1 MNLSIYT
8 GKRKYNF
15 NIQAWPGFF
24 LTLNR
29 YITCNLFLKKSLI
42 VFLALIMLSACDSGK
57 GTPPSVNKSLPEVM
71 IGRLICGGHLPLAIV
86 EKMYQEDLST
96 FRLKTVQNHDWN
108 DVVKDLKS
116 GKLAGTFILS
126 PLAMNLIREG
136 LPAKIVLMADRNGN
150 GFVLSQKIKSIA
162 ELKDRKSII
171 AVPHKFSQHH
181 VLLYLSLK
189 QNDVPY
195 DSINIVGMPP
205 RDMINSLK
213 RGEIDGFVVG
223 EPESNKSVTLG
234 VGWMAAI
241 SPTIWKD
248 HLDHV
253 FIATDKFINEQP
265 ERVQELINALVR
277 GGKFIEANPHK
288 AAVMGEDYTGSS
300 AAVFEKVLTD
310 PPDWIDYTD
319 MTPTKEDI
327 RQMSSVMV
335 KMGLWKDVPGDLDK
349 YTNLSFINKAME
361 NVKKM

>member
-1 MNLSIYT
+1 M
-8 GKRKYNF
+8 
-15 NIQAWPGFF
+15 
-24 LTLNR
+24 
-29 YITCNLFLKKSLI
+29 KKQIPIAVRTTVI

-57 GTPPSVNKSLPEVM
+57 EVPPSVDKSLPEVR

-86 EKMYQEDLST
+86 EKMYQGDLST

-116 GKLAGTFILS
+116 GKLDGTFILS

-150 GFVLSQKIKSIA
+150 GFVLSSRIKSIA

-195 DSINIVGMPP
+195 DSVKVIGMPP
-205 RDMINSLK
+205 RDMINSLR

-241 SPTIWKD
+241 SPEIWKD

-253 FIATDKFINEQP
+253 FIAADKFIKEHP
-265 ERVQELINALVR
+265 GRILELVNALVM
-277 GGKFIEANPHK
+277 GGKFIEENPRR
-288 AAVMGEDYTGSS
+288 AAVMGEDYTGSV
-300 AAVFEKVLTD
+300 AEVFENVLTD
-310 PPDWIDYTD
+310 PPDWIDYSDMVPTTEDLKRMSAILVEMKLWDDMPADMSIFTD
-319 MTPTKEDI
+319 L
-327 RQMSSVMV
+327 R
-335 KMGLWKDVPGDLDK
+335 
-349 YTNLSFINKAME
+349 F
-361 NVKKM
+361 VKKM